1 MSVKVEFGFDKNSS
15 GAYVYQDVTSY
26 VKSVSIDRGKQNS
39 LTPYSA
45 GQASVDLDNR
55 SRAFDPNYT
64 GSPYYGQV
72 KPIGGL
78 RISREN
84 IQLFEG
90 VINDW
95 NLSYSVDGQSVAN
108 ISASDAFSVF
118 TNQNFTDPPPSY
130 TRELSSTRLNNIL
143 NTAGWSATKRRISTG
158 LAYLAADDPTV
169 DSGLLEYMQK
179 IEKSEA
185 GRLFMDSLGNIVFK
199 TRNDNAFA
207 SAYSYQRKNLSRN
220 PTFYVDT
227 SYWTATSGS
236 ITRSTAAA
244 YSGTASGLVG
254 ASSALKHNYTQET
267 STSYTL
273 SVYVKAVSGS
283 SSVTL
288 EAWDSPDDSTYT
300 RQATS
305 TVSVTSADW
314 TRLNVNYIAGYSSTY
329 GQLRFSN
336 VGSVYIDSILI
347 EASASLNDYFD
358 GAVKPTDDAVTTY
371 TYLNSTGWDGITP

>member
-55 SRAFDPNYT
+55 SRAFDPTYT

-95 NLSYSVDGQSVAN
+95 NLSYSLDGQSLAS

-118 TNQNFTDPPPSY
+118 TNQNFTDPPPSFG
-130 TRELSSTRLNNIL
+130 RELSSTRLNNIL

-158 LAYLAADDPTV
+158 LAYLTPDDPGV
-169 DSGLLEYMQK
+169 GDALLDYMQK

-185 GRLFMDSLGNIVFK
+185 GRLFMDSLGNLVFK

-207 SAYSYQRKNLSRN
+207 SAYSYTRKNLSLN
-220 PTFYVDT
+220 PTFFVDT
-227 SYWTATSGS
+227 SHWTATSGS
-236 ITRSTAAA
+236 ITRSTATA

-254 ASSALKHNYTQET
+254 ASSVLEHEFTQET
-267 STSYTL
+267 STSYCL

-283 SSVTL
+283 TSVTL
-288 EAWDSPDDSTYT
+288 SAWDSPDDSTYT
-300 RQATS
+300 QRAT
-305 TVSVTSADW
+305 TAVSVTSAEW
-314 TRLNVNYIAGYSSTY
+314 TRINVNYISDYSSTH

-336 VGSVYIDSILI
+336 VGAVYIDSILI

-358 GAVKPTDDAVTTY
+358 GSVTPTDDAVTTY
-371 TYLNSTGWDGITP
+371 TSSWDI